1 MHACTCGF
9 CLNPQNALPTRS
21 GECVLGIETEAS
33 EERRLSLNPDV
44 VTDVAHPAQQSGQR
58 RQGRGCGDGSDGS
71 SFVPSS
77 CDKAGGSAHA
87 MEEV

>member
-1 MHACTCGF
+1 MCTRARAASAC
-9 CLNPQNALPTRS
+9 